1 MFGNAHDWAR
11 AVGERPFTFILFYFY
26 NFLQQPTSKLS
37 TNYSV
42 MHNALPNIPIWKTFA
57 LYNKV
62 WIYIHSFK
70 YIWKTIALYYTEYS
84 NNGVYKLQKR
94 WEFDGEEDECG
105 WNSEI

>member
-42 MHNALPNIPIWKTFA
+42 MHNALPNIPI
-57 LYNKV
+57 
-62 WIYIHSFK
+62 
-70 YIWKTIALYYTEYS
+70 
-84 NNGVYKLQKR
+84 
-94 WEFDGEEDECG
+94 
-105 WNSEI
+105 